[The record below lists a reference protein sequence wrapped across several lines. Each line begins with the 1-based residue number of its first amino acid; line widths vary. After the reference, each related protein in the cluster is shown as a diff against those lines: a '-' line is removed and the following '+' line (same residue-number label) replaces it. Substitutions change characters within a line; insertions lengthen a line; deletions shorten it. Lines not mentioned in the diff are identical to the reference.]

1 MGKVDQLRRIT
12 MLRIDAF
19 LSSLEKP
26 EYILPQLLKEIAQQV
41 KEAADAKAKAL
52 SAVKGAR
59 RRLDEANGKVHRLE
73 HGAKLAVQADD
84 MEIARQAIAAQIEA
98 EQVVKKCQAE
108 LETTERA
115 HSAADK
121 ACMQLVRVLEQVKT
135 RKKEIL
141 KKHRYQVLTKQMQKK
156 YIQSIIQ
163 PDQSILDAVSRIE
176 EKIEQQEIE
185 LQVQN
190 ELSKTLGSAFNEER
204 VQKLEHDAEV
214 DSRLEKLK
222 NKLKKGLSA

>member
-1 MGKVDQLRRIT
+1 MGKIDQLRRIT

-41 KEAADAKAKAL
+41 KEATDAKAKAL

-73 HGAKLAVQADD
+73 YGAKLAVQADD

-98 EQVVKKCQAE
+98 EQVVKKCQNE

-121 ACMQLVRVLEQVKT
+121 VCMQLVRVLGQVKT

-163 PDQSILDAVSRIE
+163 PDQSILDAISRIE

-214 DSRLEKLK
+214 DCRLEKLR
-222 NKLKKGLSA
+222 NKLKKGLST

>member
-1 MGKVDQLRRIT
+1 MGKIDQLRRIT

-41 KEAADAKAKAL
+41 KEATDAKAKAL

-73 HGAKLAVQADD
+73 NGAKLAVQADD

-121 ACMQLVRVLEQVKT
+121 VCMQLVRVLEQLKT
-135 RKKEIL
+135 RKKEIQ